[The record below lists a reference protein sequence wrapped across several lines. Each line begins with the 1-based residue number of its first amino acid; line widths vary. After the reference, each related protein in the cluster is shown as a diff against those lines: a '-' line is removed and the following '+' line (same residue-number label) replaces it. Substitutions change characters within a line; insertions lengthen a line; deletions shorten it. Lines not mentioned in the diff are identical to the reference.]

1 MRLNTMQF
9 DGDGGYDAPLNSG
22 ATAAAAPT
30 ATSYMSREDRDSG
43 TNAADTAAYAAR
55 AAAPAPAAAAKAKA
69 PKTIDKSNWDR
80 GTKVSQSTVD
90 AVKDAGRG
98 NMGKVPQD
106 KVKNGAPGYYG
117 SGFSDKA
124 PVSAEYKEAVKR
136 VYPNDAPAAKA
147 ASPAAVS
154 GATNPKQPGPK
165 SSAFPPLMPPSASGA
180 TNPKQPGPKAPA
192 AKAPTA
198 KAPAAKAPAAV
209 APKPKPLTQEEKNKA
224 ISKSNNTGT
233 ALNDR
238 LAYNII
244 NAGKEGLAAFG
255 LTGTPKFSEIKKKKK

>member
-22 ATAAAAPT
+22 ATAAAESTAP
-30 ATSYMSREDRDSG
+30 AAPSYMSKEDRDSG

-55 AAAPAPAAAAKAKA
+55 AAAPAPSATAKAKA
-69 PKTIDKSNWDR
+69 PKAVDKSGYDR
-80 GTKVSQSTVD
+80 SIKVSQSTID
-90 AVKDAGRG
+90 AVKAAGRG

-136 VYPNDAPAAKA
+136 VYPN
-147 ASPAAVS
+147 
-154 GATNPKQPGPK
+154 G
-165 SSAFPPLMPPSASGA
+165 
-180 TNPKQPGPKAPA
+180 APA

-198 KAPAAKAPAAV
+198 KAPAATSPAATAPAAV

-238 LAYNII
+238 VAYAII
-244 NAGKEGLAAFG
+244 NGLKEGASAYG
-255 LTGTPKFSEIKKKKK
+255 LTGTPKFSEIPKKKKK